1 MKDVVDKLIHWYY
14 LNKRDLPWRRDK
26 DPYHVWI
33 SEIMLQQT
41 RIEAVISYYYRFME
55 ALPDISSL
63 ARVDEDWLLKLWE
76 GLGYYNRAR
85 NLKKAA
91 IIIMEKYDGKFP
103 TNYEDILSLPGIG
116 EYTASA
122 ISSICFSK
130 KEVTV
135 DGNVMRVFTRFW
147 NDNSNISKDSTRKM
161 IRRKLQEIIPDD
173 AGSFNEGLM
182 ELGEVVCLPNG
193 IPKCSICPLW
203 DSCYSFQN
211 KNYFMFPVKD
221 DLKKKEEV
229 DITVIIPVWNGKTV
243 VRKRKSSGLLHNL
256 YEFPNVEGSLG
267 IKEVKKYGAEYG
279 VVSDIKPSIRYTH
292 VFTHKKWKMRAYIV
306 FLESVS
312 CPNLFSSIA
321 TIKEKYALPTAF
333 SPFLYQVKEE
343 LT

>member
-1 MKDVVDKLIHWYY
+1 
-14 LNKRDLPWRRDK
+14 
-26 DPYHVWI
+26 
-33 SEIMLQQT
+33 
-41 RIEAVISYYYRFME
+41 ME

-135 DGNVMRVFTRFW
+135 DGNVMRIFTRFW

-161 IRRKLQEIIPDD
+161 IRRKLQEVIPDD

-182 ELGEVVCLPNG
+182 ELGEVICLPNG
-193 IPKCSICPLW
+193 IPKCSICPLR
-203 DSCYSFQN
+203 DACLSFQN

-221 DLKKKEEV
+221 DLKEKEEV
-229 DITVIIPVWNGKTV
+229 DITVIIPV
-243 VRKRKSSGLLHNL
+243 
-256 YEFPNVEGSLG
+256 
-267 IKEVKKYGAEYG
+267 
-279 VVSDIKPSIRYTH
+279 
-292 VFTHKKWKMRAYIV
+292 
-306 FLESVS
+306 
-312 CPNLFSSIA
+312 
-321 TIKEKYALPTAF
+321 
-333 SPFLYQVKEE
+333 
-343 LT
+343 

>member
-1 MKDVVDKLIHWYY
+1 M
-14 LNKRDLPWRRDK
+14 
-26 DPYHVWI
+26 
-33 SEIMLQQT
+33 
-41 RIEAVISYYYRFME
+41 RI
-55 ALPDISSL
+55 
-63 ARVDEDWLLKLWE
+63 
-76 GLGYYNRAR
+76 
-85 NLKKAA
+85 
-91 IIIMEKYDGKFP
+91 
-103 TNYEDILSLPGIG
+103 
-116 EYTASA
+116 
-122 ISSICFSK
+122 
-130 KEVTV
+130 
-135 DGNVMRVFTRFW
+135 FTRFW

-161 IRRKLQEIIPDD
+161 IRRKLQEVIPDD

-182 ELGEVVCLPNG
+182 ELGEVICLPNG
-193 IPKCSICPLW
+193 IPKCSICPLR
-203 DSCYSFQN
+203 DACLSFQN

-221 DLKKKEEV
+221 DLKEKEEV

-267 IKEVKKYGAEYG
+267 IKEVRKYGAEYG
-279 VVSDIKPSIRYTH
+279 VVCDIKPSIRYTH

-321 TIKEKYALPTAF
+321 TIEEKYALPTAF